1 MNWFLIVLLGLF
13 GVTLIVI
20 VAGVFARPL
29 IGRIALREAAR
40 RPGQS
45 AVLALGLMIAG
56 AGIFSIQVIFDT
68 MYETQRVAI
77 LQQWGRD
84 DVEVSGGGAYFD
96 TSYAQRLATD
106 SAPCACIAG
115 LQNAVIGNASVVDLT
130 REAGRPNVQ
139 TIGLDLGAQQRFGSF
154 VLTSG
159 KTTLGDELTSGGV
172 FLTLPLADAL
182 GAQTGD
188 QLHVLTGRSSTHELV
203 VAGIV
208 RRVGAGA
215 YGFDRAIFT
224 SLATAQLLA
233 GTEGVNLIRVSARGD
248 GDSEIATGRIA
259 AERVRGLLKTNGASL
274 QVVEAKRATLDLAIK
289 TSENG
294 RPFASS
300 FGVIVAL
307 AATALVAN
315 LALMLSE
322 ERRPRLAVLRALGL
336 SRTGLIQLATTEGAI
351 YSVLG
356 ALAGVPA
363 GLLFALFILDGPGGP
378 PSSVP
383 IVYSVHVDSLLGAV
397 AAASLFNLVTVF
409 LASLRTTGM
418 SISSAI
424 RDLPE
429 PTINKHPSR
438 KRLAVMIGTALVGL
452 ALLATRHPAWS
463 LFGGAL
469 AIAAAGGLARG
480 RISDRVRYSAA
491 GAGAAAWAVLDF
503 QYGPMDST
511 PGPFAFALIATV
523 LALSVLVAA
532 NLSILDGAIGLV
544 GQVSGGLRA
553 TLRPAMAY
561 SSRRPL
567 RSGLVI
573 AAFSIV
579 MAMLIL
585 AQALLTAENNNYALN
600 SGGWDVQ
607 AVVAGT
613 DQLSL
618 PASLEPK
625 VARQLVLPTRT
636 FLGAVNW
643 VYAAKDFRGT
653 TGWQQGAV
661 TVLGV
666 SKEQLIQG
674 IGVKSIDGDWS
685 AVGRSPELVA
695 SVEPVGSVV
704 HLGTDHG
711 TLTFHVVAQIRP
723 TNGTGTNSI
732 IPGLVASDTALSLL
746 ANSAPGAIL
755 LLAAAPGQDAGY
767 LARQVQQATLSQG
780 AQVTTTRSLLAEDSA
795 NSMGIVTFII
805 LLMRVGLLVGV
816 SSLGAVALRA
826 VVERRRSIGMLRA
839 IGYQPSQVLVGLLAE
854 TAAVA
859 TAGLLVGLTVAY
871 ALGATFNAALAGAGF
886 SPDLGGVALTMGLV
900 YVAVLMVTLVPALR
914 AARLRP
920 AEALRVMG

>member
-1 MNWFLIVLLGLF
+1 M
-13 GVTLIVI
+13 
-20 VAGVFARPL
+20 
-29 IGRIALREAAR
+29 
-40 RPGQS
+40 
-45 AVLALGLMIAG
+45 
-56 AGIFSIQVIFDT
+56 
-68 MYETQRVAI
+68 
-77 LQQWGRD
+77 
-84 DVEVSGGGAYFD
+84 
-96 TSYAQRLATD
+96 
-106 SAPCACIAG
+106 
-115 LQNAVIGNASVVDLT
+115 
-130 REAGRPNVQ
+130 
-139 TIGLDLGAQQRFGSF
+139 
-154 VLTSG
+154 
-159 KTTLGDELTSGGV
+159 
-172 FLTLPLADAL
+172 
-182 GAQTGD
+182 
-188 QLHVLTGRSSTHELV
+188 
-203 VAGIV
+203 
-208 RRVGAGA
+208 
-215 YGFDRAIFT
+215 
-224 SLATAQLLA
+224 
-233 GTEGVNLIRVSARGD
+233 
-248 GDSEIATGRIA
+248 
-259 AERVRGLLKTNGASL
+259 
-274 QVVEAKRATLDLAIK
+274 
-289 TSENG
+289 
-294 RPFASS
+294 
-300 FGVIVAL
+300 IVAL

-503 QYGPMDST
+503 QYGPMDSS

-585 AQALLTAENNNYALN
+585 A
-600 SGGWDVQ
+600 
-607 AVVAGT
+607 
-613 DQLSL
+613 
-618 PASLEPK
+618 
-625 VARQLVLPTRT
+625 
-636 FLGAVNW
+636 
-643 VYAAKDFRGT
+643 
-653 TGWQQGAV
+653 
-661 TVLGV
+661 
-666 SKEQLIQG
+666 
-674 IGVKSIDGDWS
+674 
-685 AVGRSPELVA
+685 
-695 SVEPVGSVV
+695 
-704 HLGTDHG
+704 
-711 TLTFHVVAQIRP
+711 
-723 TNGTGTNSI
+723 
-732 IPGLVASDTALSLL
+732 
-746 ANSAPGAIL
+746 
-755 LLAAAPGQDAGY
+755 
-767 LARQVQQATLSQG
+767 
-780 AQVTTTRSLLAEDSA
+780 
-795 NSMGIVTFII
+795 
-805 LLMRVGLLVGV
+805 
-816 SSLGAVALRA
+816 
-826 VVERRRSIGMLRA
+826 
-839 IGYQPSQVLVGLLAE
+839 
-854 TAAVA
+854 
-859 TAGLLVGLTVAY
+859 
-871 ALGATFNAALAGAGF
+871 
-886 SPDLGGVALTMGLV
+886 
-900 YVAVLMVTLVPALR
+900 
-914 AARLRP
+914 
-920 AEALRVMG
+920 